1 MKLYKISFLAFLC
14 FLIFTSRSSAQS
26 ATVKGFV
33 YVDQTLEPALFATVY
48 LQGTQYGENTD
59 VNGYYSISHVPP
71 GSYTL
76 VVAYLGYDTL
86 KMPITLAKEQ
96 ILTKKLYIKQSSAT
110 VIKQVDVSA
119 AKKSRETDPG
129 VSTYIITPQD
139 MKSIPTIGGTPD
151 IAQYMQ
157 VLPGVVFTGD
167 QGGQLY
173 IEGGQ
178 PIQNKVLLDGMTIFN
193 PFHSIG
199 LFSVF
204 DGDVISDATVYAGG
218 FNAEYGDRI
227 SSIMDIRTR
236 DGNKKFITGK
246 ADASPFGAHAL
257 VEGPLLK
264 NPDDDPTKASS
275 SFILSFKN
283 SYLGQTSKLAYPY
296 IDSGKGIPFNFADY
310 YGKISFNTS
319 NGSKLNLFGFDF
331 TDNVNY
337 PGISTIKWNE
347 AGGGINFIL
356 VPTNSSS
363 LMECNIDYSNYSIN
377 MTQNEI
383 SPSTS
388 SISTFNAG
396 LKFTQFLGN
405 TTIYYGFDISGTG
418 TNLDFFNPAAR
429 EITEAETSDELCG
442 FVKMKYISPG
452 KKFVL
457 EPGLRLQ
464 YYSSASFSAFSPEPR
479 IDAKYNVNKVFRLK
493 MAAGLYSQTL
503 VSTID
508 ERDVVDLFYGII
520 TSPPTSDIPQNF
532 TQQNGST
539 AAVTNPLQRAY
550 HITGGF
556 ELDILKNM
564 HINVEAYMKNF
575 LQTTTLNYN
584 KIYDDNSE
592 NNAPNHTIPDTLK
605 KPFLIQSGKAYGA
618 DISVKYD
625 IKHISLYAVYSLG
638 YVTYWDGAYQFPPP
652 FDRRNNVNLVASY
665 MFGKDLSWQFN
676 VRWNYG
682 SGFPFTP
689 TQGFYPMT
697 PTTNIGAQVQSTNPS
712 LGILYGQ
719 FDSERLPDYHRLDI
733 SLSKHIQFSTNMA
746 LRIDASVI
754 NLYNRAN
761 IFYFNRI
768 TNERVNQLPILPTV
782 SVGLDF

>member
-1 MKLYKISFLAFLC
+1 MKLTKFSFLAFLC
-14 FLIFTSRSSAQS
+14 FFIFANRSSAQT

-33 YVDQTLEPALFATVY
+33 YVDKTLESALFATVY

-59 VNGYYSISHVPP
+59 ENGYFSISKVPP
-71 GSYTL
+71 GNYTL

-86 KMPITLAKEQ
+86 KEAISLTKDQL
-96 ILTKKLYIKQSSAT
+96 LTKKLYLNQSAGIIMHT
-110 VIKQVDVSA
+110 VDVN
-119 AKKSRETDPG
+119 AKAKARETTPG
-129 VSTYIITPQD
+129 VSTYQITPED

-151 IAQYMQ
+151 IAQYLQ

-236 DGNKKFITGK
+236 DGNKKYITGK

-257 VEGPLLK
+257 VEGPLLR
-264 NPDDDPTKASS
+264 NPNDDPTKASAS
-275 SFILSFKN
+275 YILSFKN
-283 SYLGQTSKLAYPY
+283 SYLGQTSKDVYPY
-296 IDSGKGIPFNFADY
+296 INSGQGIPFNFADY
-310 YGKISFNTS
+310 YGKLSFNTS

-347 AGGGINFIL
+347 AGGGLNFIL
-356 VPTNSSS
+356 VPSNTSS

-377 MTQNEI
+377 MTQNAI
-383 SPSTS
+383 APSSS
-388 SISTFNAG
+388 SIFTFNAG

-405 TTIYYGFDISGTG
+405 STVYYGFDISGTG
-418 TNLDFFNPAAR
+418 TNLDFYNPANR
-429 EITEAETSDELCG
+429 EITEAENSDELCG
-442 FVKMKYISPG
+442 FVKWKFITNN
-452 KKFVL
+452 KKLVI
-457 EPGLRLQ
+457 EPGLRFQ

-479 IDAKYNVNKVFRLK
+479 FDGKWNITKIFRLK
-493 MAAGLYSQTL
+493 FAAGLYSQTL
-503 VSTID
+503 VSTVD

-520 TSPPTSDIPQNF
+520 TSPPTSDIPSNF
-532 TQQNGST
+532 TPQGGT
-539 AAVTNPLQRAY
+539 PAAVTSPLQRAY
-550 HITGGF
+550 HLTGGF
-556 ELDILKNM
+556 ELDVLKTM
-564 HINVEAYMKNF
+564 HINVEFYQKDF
-575 LQTTTLNYN
+575 LQTSTLNYN
-584 KIYDDNSE
+584 KIYDDNAD
-592 NNAPNHTIPDTLK
+592 NYLIPDTLK
-605 KPFLIQSGKAYGA
+605 KPFLVQSGKAYGA
-618 DISVKYD
+618 DISIKYE
-625 IKHISLYAVYSLG
+625 IHHVTLYGVYSLG
-638 YVTYWDGAYQFPPP
+638 YVTYWDGTYQFPPP
-652 FDRRNNVNLVASY
+652 FDRRNNVNLVVSY
-665 MFGKDLSWQFN
+665 QFGKDLSWQAN

-689 TQGFYPMT
+689 TQAFYPMT
-697 PTTNIGAQVQSTNPS
+697 PLSNIGSQIQNSNPN
-712 LGILYGQ
+712 LGILYGD
-719 FDSERLPDYHRLDI
+719 FDSQRLPDYHRLDI
-733 SLSKHIQFSTNMA
+733 SLSKHFQFSTNMA

-754 NLYNRAN
+754 NLYNRSN
-761 IFYFNRI
+761 IFYFDRI
-768 TNERVNQLPILPTV
+768 TNQRVNQLPVLPTL